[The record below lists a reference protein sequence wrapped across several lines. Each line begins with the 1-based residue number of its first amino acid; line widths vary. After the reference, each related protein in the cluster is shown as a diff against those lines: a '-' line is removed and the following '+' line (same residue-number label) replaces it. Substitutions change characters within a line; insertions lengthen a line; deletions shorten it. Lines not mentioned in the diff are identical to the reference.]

1 MLWRSNTGDL
11 LFHLRY
17 PIKCVKFIRFS
28 LKPPRLGL
36 LIMQFCFSHIRH
48 VYSPS
53 FWYIESWIPVQNVW
67 EAVPRKCSLKNVLLK
82 YLQNLQEKTCV
93 GVSFFNAT
101 LLKKRLQH
109 RCFPL
114 KFCKIFKN
122 VFLKKHP
129 RLLVPK
135 FEVHLCETCVTLFL
149 SAIFIRPQPFKLLIF
164 LNFLGLKVA

>member
-1 MLWRSNTGDL
+1 MLRHRYFPVSFVKFLRTPPFLQNTSGGCSVINGMLWRSNTGDL

-28 LKPPRLGL
+28 LRPPRLGL
-36 LIMQFCFSHIRH
+36 LLMQFCFSHIRH

-67 EAVPRKCSLKNVLLK
+67 ETVPRKCSLKNVLLK

-101 LLKKRLQH
+101 LLKKKTPTQVFSFEILQ
-109 RCFPL
+109 
-114 KFCKIFKN
+114 
-122 VFLKKHP
+122 
-129 RLLVPK
+129 
-135 FEVHLCETCVTLFL
+135 
-149 SAIFIRPQPFKLLIF
+149 
-164 LNFLGLKVA
+164 NF